1 MEFDLE
7 SQFKHGELLLSERR
21 CRVCGGVKNLI
32 EGYYITHKKSTHL
45 PSSYSYECKEC
56 TVKRVISSRKRKKY
70 EDGIKDGDFY
80 EEPVGYDYLYPDW

>member
-7 SQFKHGELLLSERR
+7 SQFDHGELLLSERR
-21 CRVCGGVKNLI
+21 CRVCGSVKNLI

-56 TVKRVISSRKRKKY
+56 TIKRISISRK
-70 EDGIKDGDFY
+70 KDNGNWN
-80 EEPVGYDYLYPDW
+80 YPDW

>member
-7 SQFKHGELLLSERR
+7 SQFDHGELLLTERR
-21 CRVCGGVKNLI
+21 CRVCGSVKNLI

-56 TVKRVISSRKRKKY
+56 TIKRIKSNRKK
-70 EDGIKDGDFY
+70 DNG
-80 EEPVGYDYLYPDW
+80 VWSYPDW